1 MMDTAFRGVARLIA
15 IGDDVGF
22 ELPKAIID
30 RYQLHEGDEIGL
42 SWKDGDLLLTFKPTD
57 TTTDS
62 APQATSP

>member
-1 MMDTAFRGVARLIA
+1 MMRTAFRGAVRLIA
-15 IGDDVGF
+15 IGDGVGF

-42 SWKDGDLLLTFKPTD
+42 SWKDGDLLLTFRPTD
-57 TTTDS
+57 TTPDS